1 MLEQW
6 NSGILGSGKLRQ
18 WFIGNTL
25 LTRKLINERLPCKIN
40 IPVFPGPDL
49 ACQDAV
55 MESKAFVSSE
65 NSCISKSRRARAGWH
80 AKHEYKELIYEIL

>member
-1 MLEQW
+1 MA
-6 NSGILGSGKLRQ
+6 KLH
-18 WFIGNTL
+18 
-25 LTRKLINERLPCKIN
+25 LTGKLINEKLPFKIN
-40 IPVFPGPDL
+40 IPLFHHSLAQTPGPDL